1 MQQHH
6 KQQTTGNNSE
16 QAVNCDKEDK
26 EIEVLN
32 THKIMKE
39 GGTNTA
45 ETNNGGWERRSITKN
60 KTQVSKTTPKNMG
73 SNINMKISDPEMGT

>member
-16 QAVNCDKEDK
+16 HAVNRDKEDK

-45 ETNNGGWERRSITKN
+45 ETNNGG
-60 KTQVSKTTPKNMG
+60 
-73 SNINMKISDPEMGT
+73 

>member
-16 QAVNCDKEDK
+16 QAVNRDKEDK

-45 ETNNGGWERRSITKN
+45 ETNNGG
-60 KTQVSKTTPKNMG
+60 
-73 SNINMKISDPEMGT
+73 